1 MTPLTP
7 RRTTMLPNE
16 LLRKIFAHVLL
27 SATGRVIDLTFF
39 QFLIKIGML
48 SKLLRVSHH
57 FGALATSVFYEINAF
72 HFFTVKYTQGGEL
85 TAFGVPKAPLLPP
98 SWALTSLRRV
108 QLKLDLVDSWL
119 GAPVSSEVPS
129 NRAPKRMVHVFGS
142 VAELLALCP
151 GARVLRL
158 FTEKVTALKA
168 LDLHIMENFRGKDVA
183 AALDIYRAAGLEVGA
198 EEVKLQITNVGYHP
212 EENFSKEWYPELAK
226 VLGFTTIRRRIPPP
240 YNRHASETSQPSRTM
255 APSASSPPPPVI
267 TASLHPFDH
276 PTDNVSTPRFSPE
289 RQTLTDSPLRHP
301 SLTRAGVEAARK
313 LIEPHIHDTPV
324 LTNTTLTQIASKPQ
338 DAEAL
343 KGTQWEG
350 QKPAEPKVKLFFKAE
365 NFQRIGAF
373 KVRGAFHAVK
383 RLIEE
388 EGIEEVRRKGVV
400 THSSGNHAQALA
412 LAARTFSIPAHIVM
426 PTISTPSKI
435 AGTQAQQ
442 ATIHFSGSTSQEREA
457 VVREIVQGTGA
468 TLIPPYDHP
477 HIILGQGT
485 MALEMQEQIAKLLRF
500 EDDEDGEEAD
510 VGNSESVDGKEK
522 KEKKKILDAII
533 APCGGGGMLSGI
545 ATALHGTGIRVFGAE
560 PSFQGAD
567 DARRGVA
574 AGSRIDAVKT
584 LTIADGLRTPLGQ
597 HTWSVISDPAFV
609 HGLYAVT
616 EQNIK
621 DAMRLVLERMKCF
634 VEPSAV
640 VGLATVLYNEEF
652 RSMVQREAGDGGWN
666 VGVVLSGGNTT
677 VEAIENIFGQV
688 TDKKRKGEEK
698 GDGERDR

>member
-1 MTPLTP
+1 
-7 RRTTMLPNE
+7 
-16 LLRKIFAHVLL
+16 
-27 SATGRVIDLTFF
+27 
-39 QFLIKIGML
+39 
-48 SKLLRVSHH
+48 
-57 FGALATSVFYEINAF
+57 
-72 HFFTVKYTQGGEL
+72 
-85 TAFGVPKAPLLPP
+85 
-98 SWALTSLRRV
+98 
-108 QLKLDLVDSWL
+108 
-119 GAPVSSEVPS
+119 
-129 NRAPKRMVHVFGS
+129 
-142 VAELLALCP
+142 
-151 GARVLRL
+151 
-158 FTEKVTALKA
+158 
-168 LDLHIMENFRGKDVA
+168 
-183 AALDIYRAAGLEVGA
+183 
-198 EEVKLQITNVGYHP
+198 
-212 EENFSKEWYPELAK
+212 
-226 VLGFTTIRRRIPPP
+226 
-240 YNRHASETSQPSRTM
+240 
-255 APSASSPPPPVI
+255 
-267 TASLHPFDH
+267 
-276 PTDNVSTPRFSPE
+276 
-289 RQTLTDSPLRHP
+289 
-301 SLTRAGVEAARK
+301 
-313 LIEPHIHDTPV
+313 
-324 LTNTTLTQIASKPQ
+324 
-338 DAEAL
+338 
-343 KGTQWEG
+343 
-350 QKPAEPKVKLFFKAE
+350 
-365 NFQRIGAF
+365 
-373 KVRGAFHAVK
+373 
-383 RLIEE
+383 
-388 EGIEEVRRKGVV
+388 
-400 THSSGNHAQALA
+400 
-412 LAARTFSIPAHIVM
+412 M
-426 PTISTPSKI
+426 PMISTPSKI